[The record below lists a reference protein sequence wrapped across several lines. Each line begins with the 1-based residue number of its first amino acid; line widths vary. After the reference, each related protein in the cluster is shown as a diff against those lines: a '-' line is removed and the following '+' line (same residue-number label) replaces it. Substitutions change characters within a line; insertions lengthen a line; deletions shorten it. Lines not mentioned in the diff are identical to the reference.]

1 MTGQV
6 HDAVAPL
13 RAMGLG
19 AMGRPGVRD
28 CSRFPIGPA
37 LAGTRAEIAAP
48 AAGARDG
55 EFDDFL
61 D

>member
-6 HDAVAPL
+6 HDAKAPL
-13 RAMGLG
+13 G
-19 AMGRPGVRD
+19 ALHGRLNVRG
-28 CSRFPIGPA
+28 CSRFPAGPA
-37 LAGTRAEIAAP
+37 LVGTRAEIAAP
-48 AAGARDG
+48 VAGARDG

>member
-6 HDAVAPL
+6 HDAKAS
-13 RAMGLG
+13 LG
-19 AMGRPGVRD
+19 ANRRLGARD
-28 CSRFPIGPA
+28 CSRFPAGPA
-37 LAGTRAEIAAP
+37 LVGTRAEIAAP
-48 AAGARDG
+48 VAGARDG